1 MPNWCST
8 EYYVV
13 GSKKELS
20 DLNEKMEKLEN
31 RKESL
36 VKNGFGNTWLGN
48 LVKLLGGDWEK
59 VYCRG
64 QWMCRVYNKENNSLT
79 FTTETAWCEMDE
91 WREFI
96 ESCYKTIKML
106 YVTEEPGCGIYQ
118 TNDLE
123 GVFFKD
129 KYVLDYTE
137 DVEYFET
144 IDQAVEFIEELI
156 GLKIENK
163 TVNGIQGKLDEY
175 VEKNEDEEDLFFS
188 FHEFEEVYD

>member
-1 MPNWCST
+1 MPNWCTT

-36 VKNGFGNTWLGN
+36 VKNSFGNTWLGN
-48 LVKLLGGDWEK
+48 LVESLGGDWEK

-79 FTTETAWCEMDE
+79 FTTETAWKEMSE

-96 ESCYKTIKML
+96 ESCYKTIKIL
-106 YVTEEPGCGIYQ
+106 FVTEEPGCGIYQ
-118 TNDLE
+118 TNDLG

-156 GLKIENK
+156 GLKIEDK
-163 TVNGIQGKLDEY
+163 TVNGIQEKLDEY
-175 VEKNEDEEDLFFS
+175 VEKNDEEDLFFS
-188 FHEFEEVYD
+188 FHEFEEVDD

>member
-1 MPNWCST
+1 MPNWCTT

-13 GSKKELS
+13 GSKKEVL
-20 DLNEKMEKLEN
+20 DLNKKMEKLEN

-36 VKNGFGNTWLGN
+36 VKNSFGNTWLGN
-48 LVKLLGGDWEK
+48 LVESLGGDWEK

-79 FTTETAWCEMDE
+79 FTTETAWREMNE
-91 WREFI
+91 WRKFI
-96 ESCYKTIKML
+96 ESYYTTIKLL

-118 TNDLE
+118 TNDLG

-137 DVEYFET
+137 DVEYFEI

-156 GLKIENK
+156 GLKIEDK
-163 TVNGIQGKLDEY
+163 TVNGIQEKLDEY

-188 FHEFEEVYD
+188 FHEFEEVDD

>member
-1 MPNWCST
+1 MPNWSTT

-13 GSKKELS
+13 GAKKEVL

-48 LVKLLGGDWEK
+48 LVESLGGDWEK

-156 GLKIENK
+156 GLKIEDK
-163 TVNGIQGKLDEY
+163 TVNGIQEKLDEY
-175 VEKNEDEEDLFFS
+175 VEKNDEEDQYFS
-188 FHEFEEVYD
+188 FHEFEEVDD

>member
-1 MPNWCST
+1 MWS
-8 EYYVV
+8 
-13 GSKKELS
+13 GLR
-20 DLNEKMEKLEN
+20 EN
-31 RKESL
+31 YLTS
-36 VKNGFGNTWLGN
+36 WLGN
-48 LVKLLGGDWEK
+48 LVESLGGDWEK

-64 QWMCRVYNKENNSLT
+64 QWMCRVYNKENNTLT
-79 FTTETAWCEMDE
+79 FTTETAWKEMDE
-91 WREFI
+91 WRKFI

-123 GVFFKD
+123 SVFFKD

-188 FHEFEEVYD
+188 FHEFEEVDD